1 MVPPATGYYAYEGSE
16 TAPPCTEGVR
26 WLVMKQ
32 ALSVSA
38 AQLAALARLF
48 QPWATGAATEQA
60 RGARASSGA
69 ASSV

>member
-1 MVPPATGYYAYEGSE
+1 MVDPAQLVPPATGYYAYEGSE

-48 QPWATGAATEQA
+48 PSHVRPVQPLNGRVVQQ
-60 RGARASSGA
+60 SQ
-69 ASSV
+69 